1 MVTVADPCDVRRSV
15 AAVGLLASMSDATVL
30 NAADVRTA
38 LTLGRLVGG
47 ADDEVLL
54 AAALAVRAVRLGHV
68 YVDLATVSQTAA
80 PDEDD
85 VDVELG
91 GLPWPAAA
99 GWPAI
104 VSASPLTSVGPHGPS
119 DRPLRLIGSH
129 LYLDR
134 YWRHEQAVIAD
145 LLLRSA
151 SAPPAV
157 DDSVLAAGLGRLFAD
172 DDLQRQAAA
181 TAVRRRFAV
190 VAGGPGTGKTTTVA
204 RVLALLHEQAA
215 ALRGPP
221 PLVALAAPTGKAA
234 ARLAEAVHAEAVS
247 MDVDSDI

>member
-1 MVTVADPCDVRRSV
+1 
-15 AAVGLLASMSDATVL
+15 
-30 NAADVRTA
+30 
-38 LTLGRLVGG
+38 
-47 ADDEVLL
+47 
-54 AAALAVRAVRLGHV
+54 
-68 YVDLATVSQTAA
+68 
-80 PDEDD
+80 
-85 VDVELG
+85 
-91 GLPWPAAA
+91 
-99 GWPAI
+99 
-104 VSASPLTSVGPHGPS
+104 GPHGPS

-145 LLLRSA
+145 LLMRSA
-151 SAPPAV
+151 SAPPAM
-157 DDSVLAAGLGRLFAD
+157 DESVLAAGLARLLAD

-204 RVLALLHEQAA
+204 HVLALLHERAA
-215 ALRGPP
+215 ALGGPP

-247 MDVDSDI
+247 MDIDSDIAGVLLTTQAS